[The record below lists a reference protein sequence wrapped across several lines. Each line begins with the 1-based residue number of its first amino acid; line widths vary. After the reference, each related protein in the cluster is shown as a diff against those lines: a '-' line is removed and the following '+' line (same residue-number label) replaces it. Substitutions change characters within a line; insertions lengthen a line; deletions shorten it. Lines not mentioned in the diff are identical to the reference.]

1 MRAAETAR
9 TALRDCETGPVTTPT
24 RSRLMP
30 WAIVLSTAACI
41 AADAAWLLSPD
52 NQLAPDGSTYAA
64 AYLGSGLAVVWL
76 VLAAI
81 AAARSP
87 RDISWTIGLSTLAT
101 ATSPG

>member
-1 MRAAETAR
+1 
-9 TALRDCETGPVTTPT
+9 
-24 RSRLMP
+24 MP

-64 AYLGSGLAVVWL
+64 AYLGSGLAVVGL

-81 AAARSP
+81 AAVRSP
-87 RDISWTIGLSTLAT
+87 RNILWTIGLSTIAIAASIGAVIRLST
-101 ATSPG
+101 LPYGH